1 MLVWLLLLHFGLRFI
16 SLHLRYFSTDS
27 LILCKQHL
35 LLLTQHSSLCD
46 WKRFSFVTF
55 DHLFRWTVLH
65 ISLYRIFDGRY
76 FSRRHQQNIKISPNL
91 ANLLLKSF
99 EFHKGYSFF
108 PVKTEQTDYDQLITA
123 LNIDEKKVE
132 GADEYFLYSYRQ
144 TDAHR
149 FDCSPFLLNIVFFS
163 CQNWLSFQCVRMCF
177 ILEFFYFYF
186 LSKKR
191 ARHFDVSN
199 VQDKYQSLPQHKRNS
214 KKNIYGQYF
223 GLLAR
228 IVNNMPHVDCIFH
241 EWHLVCVY
249 TPLMLFL

>member
-1 MLVWLLLLHFGLRFI
+1 MH
-16 SLHLRYFSTDS
+16 T
-27 LILCKQHL
+27 
-35 LLLTQHSSLCD
+35 
-46 WKRFSFVTF
+46 
-55 DHLFRWTVLH
+55 
-65 ISLYRIFDGRY
+65 SLYRIFDGRY

-186 LSKKR
+186 LSKKEQGILMYR
-191 ARHFDVSN
+191 MCRINISRCHSIKGTA
-199 VQDKYQSLPQHKRNS
+199 

-228 IVNNMPHVDCIFH
+228 IVNDMPHVDCIFH